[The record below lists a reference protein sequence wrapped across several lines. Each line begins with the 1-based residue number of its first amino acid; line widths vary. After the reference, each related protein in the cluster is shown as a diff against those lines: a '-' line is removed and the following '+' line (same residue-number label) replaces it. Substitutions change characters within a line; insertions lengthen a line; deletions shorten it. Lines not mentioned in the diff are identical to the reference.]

1 MKKHLLLLFSAL
13 LLSSFSYS
21 QDQGKKAFEYIV
33 NCSDCREIIVI
44 SGAVEKKY
52 AGIWFD
58 STGYEDGF
66 LTFKKG
72 TTIHRWNLDK
82 VVFVE
87 QTASYI
93 RIYLEQT
100 R

>member
-1 MKKHLLLLFSAL
+1 MKKHFLLLFSAIV
-13 LLSSFSYS
+13 LSNFSYS
-21 QDQGKKAFEYIV
+21 QAIADKVFDYIV
-33 NCSDCREIIVI
+33 NCTDCRDIILI

-52 AGIWFD
+52 SGIWFD

-72 TTIHRWNLDK
+72 TIIHRWNLDK

-100 R
+100 K